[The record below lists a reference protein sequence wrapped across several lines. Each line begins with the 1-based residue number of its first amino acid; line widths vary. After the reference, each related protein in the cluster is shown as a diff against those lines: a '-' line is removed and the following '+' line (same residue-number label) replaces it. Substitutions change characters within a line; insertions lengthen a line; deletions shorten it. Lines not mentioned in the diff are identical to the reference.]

1 MLRVLLIVQD
11 SSESAARAIL
21 ARLVHDL
28 DATAISVDD
37 MFAVD
42 SDDDARK
49 RRDHRAR
56 QQRYRQRKRDASASP
71 SRVTRDA
78 AEVGNSDSLGG
89 VIHSLPALEGQEGVS
104 DTPNG
109 DASVTRHGDAVMR
122 DAVTHQLPPMSDE
135 MRDNGRAQAARL
147 RDQLRGDR

>member
-109 DASVTRHGDAVMR
+109 DASVTRHGDASRVTR
-122 DAVTHQLPPMSDE
+122 DLPPMSDE
-135 MRDNGRAQAARL
+135 MRDNGRAQSALL